1 MRRWSF
7 CTAEREILYFFKNLK
22 DDMSAGLVAAEN
34 GEVERKGGH
43 QDLMKAS
50 AQEIQVLTKTIEEQ
64 QVSQEIL
71 VVEMAK
77 MKVHFK
83 A

>member
-1 MRRWSF
+1 MRAK
-7 CTAEREILYFFKNLK
+7 AE
-22 DDMSAGLVAAEN
+22 D
-34 GEVERKGGH
+34 
-43 QDLMKAS
+43 
-50 AQEIQVLTKTIEEQ
+50 IQVLTKTIEKQ
-64 QVSQEIL
+64 QVSQGIL